1 MPTTAKPIQLR
12 VLRPLHHGGKVHPA
26 GAVVTLEAA
35 AASDALQTLRAELVN
50 ADDLAVVRQAADAAA
65 TAAVRSLGAVQK
77 RVH

>member
-1 MPTTAKPIQLR
+1 MATAKPIQLR
-12 VLRPLHHGGKVHPA
+12 VLRTMHHGGRAYPA
-26 GAVVTLEAA
+26 GATITLEAA

-65 TAAVRSLGAVQK
+65 TAAVRSLGAVAK